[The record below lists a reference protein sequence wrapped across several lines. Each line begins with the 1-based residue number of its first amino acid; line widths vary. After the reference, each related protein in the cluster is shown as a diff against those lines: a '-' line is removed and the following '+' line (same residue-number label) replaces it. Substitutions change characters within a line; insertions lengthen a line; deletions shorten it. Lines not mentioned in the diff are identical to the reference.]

1 MKDRTIKYVNEL
13 SWDMLKEQSQQMG
26 KLVELVELYDDLLR
40 ATTPDL
46 LDSQA
51 PLAKSIRELRKEL
64 GLKCR

>member
-1 MKDRTIKYVNEL
+1 MKEENSVKYSSEL

-51 PLAKSIRELRKEL
+51 PLAKSIRKLRKEL
-64 GLKCR
+64 GLK